1 MSGKNRSFSSE
12 FRASVAER
20 ILNGESVSAISA
32 EFSIKRTVLYRWR
45 DAYRKEG
52 LAGLQRRVG
61 RPPRGDSPP
70 RPSVANPKEAAQ
82 AQIAELQRKVG
93 RQALEIDF
101 LRRAFKRVEESRRK
115 SGKDGVKAS
124 MERSVK

>member
-61 RPPRGDSPP
+61 RPARGDSPP
-70 RPSVANPKEAAQ
+70 RPSAGNPKEAAQ
-82 AQIAELQRKVG
+82 AQIAELQSKVG

>member
-1 MSGKNRSFSSE
+1 MSRKNRSFSSE

-20 ILNGESVSAISA
+20 ILSGESVSAISA
-32 EFSIKRTVLYRWR
+32 EFAIKRTVLYRWR

-61 RPPRGDSPP
+61 RPPKGDSPP
-70 RPSVANPKEAAQ
+70 RPSAANPAEVAQ
-82 AQIAELQRKVG
+82 RQIAELQRKIG

-101 LRRAFKRVEESRRK
+101 LRRAFKRVEESRQK

-124 MERSVK
+124 TERSGK

>member
-1 MSGKNRSFSSE
+1 
-12 FRASVAER
+12 
-20 ILNGESVSAISA
+20 L
-32 EFSIKRTVLYRWR
+32 
-45 DAYRKEG
+45 
-52 LAGLQRRVG
+52 
-61 RPPRGDSPP
+61 
-70 RPSVANPKEAAQ
+70 ANPKEAAQ

-124 MERSVK
+124 TERSGK